1 MFRFIVFTDKK
12 KWHARNAT
20 KAITS
25 LVEVNIDNSKYA
37 HINIVGLLVSY
48 IVANHNLKNLCA

>member
-12 KWHARNAT
+12 KWRTRNAT
-20 KAITS
+20 KATTS

-37 HINIVGLLVSY
+37 HREIVSFLYS
-48 IVANHNLKNLCA
+48 C